1 VFSERNTERLQ
12 EHRVTEALPSLDELD
27 TLEVSYSALRSHQVR
42 ENDKIDDLRK
52 ILKNRGLKADA
63 QES

>member
-1 VFSERNTERLQ
+1 M
-12 EHRVTEALPSLDELD
+12 TEALPSLDELD

-63 QES
+63 